1 MNQRPWPVV
10 MLLVLAVAGCGA
22 SPTADTE
29 QRGGELEE
37 VKADRDRLA
46 ALVKQLA
53 ATSATLEAYT
63 INNRQGCLDRLRA
76 LRQRVDNARAALQA
90 GKIDGKEAASH
101 LGVANKGL
109 DRALGGDC
117 APAAP

>member
-1 MNQRPWPVV
+1 MNRRPWPVV
-10 MLLVLAVAGCGA
+10 MLLLLAVAGCGA
-22 SPTADTE
+22 SPTADTD
-29 QRGGELEE
+29 QRTGELEE

-76 LRQRVDNARAALQA
+76 VRRRVDNARAALKA
-90 GKIDGKEAASH
+90 GNIDGKEAASD

-117 APAAP
+117 AQAAP

>member
-29 QRGGELEE
+29 QRAGELEE

-90 GKIDGKEAASH
+90 GKIHGKEAASH